1 MAKVD
6 GHSVGALFETD
17 APPRWNSYV
26 TVASVDATAEQ
37 ARELGGRVVADPFNV
52 MDAGR
57 MAVIQDPSGGV
68 VNVWE
73 AREHIGAGLVNAP
86 GALAWNDLMTHD
98 VGTASEFYCALFGW
112 EVGTVEDAPDDRV
125 VIRNGERLNGGMAK
139 IPGEVGEE
147 IPPHW
152 LAYFAVADVEA
163 AVETAKAAGGE
174 AMAGPIEIPVG
185 EFALLADPQ
194 GAVFAVF
201 AGDFED

>member
-1 MAKVD
+1 M
-6 GHSVGALFETD
+6 
-17 APPRWNSYV
+17 
-26 TVASVDATAEQ
+26 
-37 ARELGGRVVADPFNV
+37 
-52 MDAGR
+52 
-57 MAVIQDPSGGV
+57 
-68 VNVWE
+68 
-73 AREHIGAGLVNAP
+73 
-86 GALAWNDLMTHD
+86 
-98 VGTASEFYCALFGW
+98 
-112 EVGTVEDAPDDRV
+112 GTVEDAPDDRV